1 MMPTMPAR
9 PVLVA
14 VALAAISG
22 CQGSK
27 EAPPTKTVPAKA
39 EPATIRT
46 GPAGAID
53 RAKQGVEKAN
63 EAAVQRTDDAYDRA
77 TKQESAE
84 RRPP

>member
-1 MMPTMPAR
+1 MMATMPPR

-22 CQGSK
+22 CKGPASK
-27 EAPPTKTVPAKA
+27 DAPPAKT

-46 GPAGAID
+46 GPAGSID
-53 RAKQGVEKAN
+53 RAKQGVQKAN

-77 TKQESAE
+77 TKQESSE